1 MNDFETLE
9 ELRELYRYAEIDE
22 EVFREKRDW
31 AIREY
36 EPKLI
41 VLEKARKRYLAH
53 LEMMA
58 AGVKQ

>member
-9 ELRELYRYAEIDE
+9 ELRELRNSAKQDAQYTQEQLDTLTSIHHSRLEVLRKAEERY
-22 EVFREKRDW
+22 VN
-31 AIREY
+31 
-36 EPKLI
+36 
-41 VLEKARKRYLAH
+41 H